1 MADVSPKESIMS
13 LITTTPDKRQ
23 IRKDT
28 KQELDTLEEEESLS
42 CLKWPE
48 NAESVEDAGCLRC
61 LESVS
66 SMDKKSEM
74 EITNVDCQT
83 ERLSGQSEEKP
94 NLKRRQNSLDKRIA
108 DGEGSFKKMKI
119 SGEPQDEQAM
129 D

>member
-13 LITTTPDKRQ
+13 LIATTPEKRQ

-48 NAESVEDAGCLRC
+48 NAETVEDTGYLRC
-61 LESVS
+61 LESAS
-66 SMDKKSEM
+66 STGKRSDM
-74 EITNVDCQT
+74 EITNGDSET
-83 ERLSGQSEEKP
+83 ERLYGQSEEKP

-108 DGEGSFKKMKI
+108 DGEGSFKKLKI
-119 SGEPQDEQAM
+119 SGESQDAQTM